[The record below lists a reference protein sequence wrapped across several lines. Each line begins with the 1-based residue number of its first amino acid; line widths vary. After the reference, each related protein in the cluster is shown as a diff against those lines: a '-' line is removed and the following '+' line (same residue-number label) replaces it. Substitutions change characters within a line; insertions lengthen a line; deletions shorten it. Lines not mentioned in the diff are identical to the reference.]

1 VAYLAA
7 LDRIAA
13 ANREPTPQKAG
24 CLFSALGAMAS
35 DDERAAE
42 QWIARCQHADSQSTM
57 KCSCIPSPCPA
68 ARRSPTCSRIH
79 GDGERVRTARVIFGQ
94 VGGRTSRGNGPL
106 CCSAPAAIVATTFAR
121 GMMPIRRLP
130 FLVSRFK
137 RSSMARSFP
146 VGGPA

>member
-1 VAYLAA
+1 METTRLVAYLAA

-57 KCSCIPSPCPA
+57 KCSCIPSPRP
-68 ARRSPTCSRIH
+68 
-79 GDGERVRTARVIFGQ
+79 
-94 VGGRTSRGNGPL
+94 RGPKIAHL
-106 CCSAPAAIVATTFAR
+106 LTYPW
-121 GMMPIRRLP
+121 
-130 FLVSRFK
+130 
-137 RSSMARSFP
+137 
-146 VGGPA
+146 